1 LGRYFRKRG
10 VAVVLA
16 EYGVTG
22 VELLGPCRSAGVPLV
37 VHFHGY
43 DAYQESIVGGPI
55 GRCYRD
61 LFEYARGIVV
71 VSKHM
76 RDQLL
81 KLGAP
86 GEKLHVIP
94 CGVDTRLF
102 DAAEP
107 GATPPTL
114 LAVGRFV
121 EKKAPH
127 LLIVAMSRVIR
138 ACPEARLTMIGS
150 GPLLPACRQLAA
162 ALGVAHAVDFLG
174 AQGHEVVA
182 RHMRRARAFVQHS
195 ITASDGDSEGTPTSI
210 LEAQV
215 TGLPVIATRH
225 TGILDCV
232 SEGETGFLVD
242 EQDVEGMADQ
252 MVRVVRNP
260 DEAAALG
267 KAARS
272 AGLERFSL
280 EQSLARL
287 GEVLRQ
293 AAS

>member
-1 LGRYFRKRG
+1 
-10 VAVVLA
+10 
-16 EYGVTG
+16 
-22 VELLGPCRSAGVPLV
+22 
-37 VHFHGY
+37 
-43 DAYQESIVGGPI
+43 
-55 GRCYRD
+55 
-61 LFEYARGIVV
+61 
-71 VSKHM
+71 
-76 RDQLL
+76 
-81 KLGAP
+81 
-86 GEKLHVIP
+86 
-94 CGVDTRLF
+94 
-102 DAAEP
+102 
-107 GATPPTL
+107 
-114 LAVGRFV
+114 
-121 EKKAPH
+121 
-127 LLIVAMSRVIR
+127 
-138 ACPEARLTMIGS
+138 
-150 GPLLPACRQLAA
+150 
-162 ALGVAHAVDFLG
+162 
-174 AQGHEVVA
+174 
-182 RHMRRARAFVQHS
+182 MRRARAFVQHS